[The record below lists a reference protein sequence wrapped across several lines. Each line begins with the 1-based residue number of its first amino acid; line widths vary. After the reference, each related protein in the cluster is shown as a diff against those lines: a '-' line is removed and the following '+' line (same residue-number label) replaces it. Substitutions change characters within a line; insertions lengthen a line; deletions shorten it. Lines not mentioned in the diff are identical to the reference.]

1 MIDEKAAFY
10 LRHRKEI
17 EEWSALRSSAAR
29 LVDETLVSR
38 FSGWSGD
45 VDGTVRSTEDLLD
58 GAWPR
63 VYCARR
69 EWREQGLRLAV
80 VLEWNRSRLLGSS
93 RAPYLG
99 ARVLRQFCPSVP
111 RASDMLDID
120 AWCPGCAE
128 RPCPAWACAREATR
142 PRARP
147 ATSSSPAHDASWASE
162 VRAAAGRCATAPV
175 RADPQRGFAATRR
188 GGRPGRRS
196 GPEAF
201 RRAESN
207 RVRPAAGG
215 APRSTARTAPPTR
228 PTPRASQGAR

>member
-38 FSGWSGD
+38 FSDWSGD

-80 VLEWNRSRLLGSS
+80 VFEWNRSRLLGSS

-99 ARVLRQFCPSVP
+99 VRVPNDQPQGKQLHELLKARRPALRDAGLVTS
-111 RASDMLDID
+111 SDY
-120 AWCPGCAE
+120 W
-128 RPCPAWACAREATR
+128 PAWRWLEVPDDAEAL
-142 PRARP
+142 P
-147 ATSSSPAHDASWASE
+147 AYAD
-162 VRAAAGRCATAPV
+162 RCATELEEAWTGLRDLLDEV
-175 RADPQRGFAATRR
+175 ARQAQGSAAQTSW
-188 GGRPGRRS
+188 GSLP
-196 GPEAF
+196 
-201 RRAESN
+201 
-207 RVRPAAGG
+207 
-215 APRSTARTAPPTR
+215 
-228 PTPRASQGAR
+228 